1 MVSTGKRLTGADV
14 LVRNSDGLLTTE
26 VDGEL
31 MAMSVEQGACY
42 GLNGVGTRIWA
53 LIAEPRSIDS
63 LCAQLLGEFDVDE
76 DRCRR
81 EVLELLEELRAAGL
95 VTVQA

>member
-1 MVSTGKRLTGADV
+1 MKRPQSLPGDAIV
-14 LVRNSDGLLTTE
+14 VQNPGLLTTE

-31 MAMSVEQGACY
+31 MAMSVENGTCY

-63 LCAQLLGEFDVDE
+63 LCQQLLGEFDVDE
-76 DRCRR
+76 ERCRR
-81 EVLELLEELRAAGL
+81 EVGELIEELRAEGML
-95 VTVQA
+95 TVRTG